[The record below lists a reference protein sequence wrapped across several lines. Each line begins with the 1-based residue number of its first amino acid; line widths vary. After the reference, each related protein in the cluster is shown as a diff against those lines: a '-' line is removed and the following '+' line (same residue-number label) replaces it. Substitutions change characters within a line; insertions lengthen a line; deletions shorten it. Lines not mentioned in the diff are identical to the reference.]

1 MCGRAD
7 PASPVTQV
15 STTIGFKGV
24 KTVQSFLFVVI
35 LLKVCFC
42 CRKDSTTCCPNSW
55 HFFTRRA
62 DTFRQVDMF
71 RPTIGQ
77 LYQSAE
83 SAAASITILTAVVFQ
98 FSSSGFGFQVSSL
111 GSGSSIRISAK
122 LLLQGWFAS
131 SRIQRMILPSV
142 RQSLITFA
150 AIQKISWRTG
160 VVQLFCCLLERRVT
174 LVPSGSSCGGLSSL
188 SPFSPSSPSSFSL
201 S

>member
-24 KTVQSFLFVVI
+24 KTVKSFLFVVI

-83 SAAASITILTAVVFQ
+83 SAAVSITIFNSCCVSVFKFGFR
-98 FSSSGFGFQVSSL
+98 FSSFVFGF
-111 GSGSSIRISAK
+111 RK
-122 LLLQGWFAS
+122 LYQNFCKALTPRMDSWGWLCTDREWDNEMVKENKFDTGPSFYES
-131 SRIQRMILPSV
+131 SR
-142 RQSLITFA
+142 
-150 AIQKISWRTG
+150 
-160 VVQLFCCLLERRVT
+160 
-174 LVPSGSSCGGLSSL
+174 
-188 SPFSPSSPSSFSL
+188 
-201 S
+201 